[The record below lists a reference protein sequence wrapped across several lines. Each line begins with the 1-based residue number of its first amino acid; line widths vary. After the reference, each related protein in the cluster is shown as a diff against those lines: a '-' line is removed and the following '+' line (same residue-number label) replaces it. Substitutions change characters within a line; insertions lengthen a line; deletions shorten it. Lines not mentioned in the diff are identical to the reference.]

1 MIRKLLKLAVF
12 LLIANAAYQAAPVS
26 WHYYGF
32 QDALEELVLF
42 SGKSSDAELI
52 ERVMVLAEE
61 HSVPLEREYVQVRRG
76 NNQLLITASYIETM
90 TFVPGY
96 DYARQFDVQAKTF
109 DTTQQP

>member
-1 MIRKLLKLAVF
+1 
-12 LLIANAAYQAAPVS
+12 
-26 WHYYGF
+26 
-32 QDALEELVLF
+32 
-42 SGKSSDAELI
+42 
-52 ERVMVLAEE
+52 
-61 HSVPLEREYVQVRRG
+61 VRRG